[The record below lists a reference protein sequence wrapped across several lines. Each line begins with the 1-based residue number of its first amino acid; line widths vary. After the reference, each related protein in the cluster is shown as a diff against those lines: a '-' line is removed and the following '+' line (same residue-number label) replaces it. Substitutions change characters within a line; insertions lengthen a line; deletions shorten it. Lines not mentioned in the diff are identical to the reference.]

1 MRKYVP
7 HIAGVLAIAGGSS
20 NIIGWLI
27 GSDFLKDPFHTNFM
41 APNTALCLIV
51 TGVALFIQQQNLSR
65 WFWAIPNTLL
75 ALFVALAGF
84 LTSCEYVFRAD
95 LRIDRL
101 FLASKLGDW
110 TAPNVLP
117 GRIAP
122 NASLAIFCIG
132 MALLFPVTR
141 LGRFKLADIFI
152 LPIVLISFLGVVGY
166 SYHTEPLY
174 GLGEYSSMS
183 LQTTILLGVVAI
195 GLLWTRSELGVMA
208 LVLSDDA
215 GGVAARR
222 LLIATFIVFPV
233 LGWARVR
240 AQDMGLMG
248 SKSGTALLV
257 IVSVLVFSFMIMRT
271 SHVLRE
277 LDIKRR
283 QAEESLLR
291 SHAELESLVEQRT
304 RALRYLSMRLM
315 RLQDEERRKIA
326 RELHDGLGQYLAAL
340 NINLDRM
347 AQTPESRE
355 AILNESREILT
366 KTMSE
371 VRTLSHLLH
380 PPLLDEMGFATA
392 AKWFVEGFAKRSGVK
407 VELNLQEDL
416 PRLPDAIEIG
426 LFRVL
431 QEGLTNIH
439 RHSGSAKA
447 EIGLNLEKDMLS
459 LLVRDYG
466 KGIPVAVLEKW
477 QSTGA
482 AGIGL
487 TGMQERIKELGGQV
501 EINNTGNGTEV
512 SVKVPVSMNVVQP
525 TGAQA
530 IA

>member
-1 MRKYVP
+1 
-7 HIAGVLAIAGGSS
+7 
-20 NIIGWLI
+20 
-27 GSDFLKDPFHTNFM
+27 
-41 APNTALCLIV
+41 
-51 TGVALFIQQQNLSR
+51 
-65 WFWAIPNTLL
+65 
-75 ALFVALAGF
+75 
-84 LTSCEYVFRAD
+84 
-95 LRIDRL
+95 
-101 FLASKLGDW
+101 
-110 TAPNVLP
+110 
-117 GRIAP
+117 
-122 NASLAIFCIG
+122 
-132 MALLFPVTR
+132 
-141 LGRFKLADIFI
+141 
-152 LPIVLISFLGVVGY
+152 
-166 SYHTEPLY
+166 
-174 GLGEYSSMS
+174 
-183 LQTTILLGVVAI
+183 
-195 GLLWTRSELGVMA
+195 
-208 LVLSDDA
+208 
-215 GGVAARR
+215 
-222 LLIATFIVFPV
+222 
-233 LGWARVR
+233 
-240 AQDMGLMG
+240 
-248 SKSGTALLV
+248 
-257 IVSVLVFSFMIMRT
+257 
-271 SHVLRE
+271 
-277 LDIKRR
+277 
-283 QAEESLLR
+283 
-291 SHAELESLVEQRT
+291 
-304 RALRYLSMRLM
+304 
-315 RLQDEERRKIA
+315 
-326 RELHDGLGQYLAAL
+326 
-340 NINLDRM
+340 M

-501 EINNTGNGTEV
+501 EINNTGNGTQV
-512 SVKVPVSMNVVQP
+512 SVKVPVSMNVVQH

>member
-7 HIAGVLAIAGGSS
+7 HIAGVLAIAGGSL
-20 NIIGWLI
+20 NILGWWI
-27 GSDFLKDPFHTNFM
+27 GSDFLKNPFQTNFM
-41 APNTALCLIV
+41 APITGLCLIAA
-51 TGVALFIQQQNLSR
+51 GIALLVQQQDLSR

-75 ALFVALAGF
+75 ALFVAAAGL
-84 LTSCEYVFRAD
+84 LTLCEYVLETD
-95 LRIDRL
+95 LGIDRL
-101 FLASKLGDW
+101 LLANKLGRW
-110 TAPNVLP
+110 TAPNVFP
-117 GRIAP
+117 GRMAP
-122 NASLAIFCIG
+122 NSAFAVMCVGL
-132 MALLFPVTR
+132 ALLFPITR
-141 LGRFKLADIFI
+141 LGKLKLSDLFT
-152 LPIVLISFLGVVGY
+152 LPVVLISFLGIVGY
-166 SYHTEPLY
+166 AYHTEPLY
-174 GLGEYSSMS
+174 GVGTYSSMS
-183 LQTTILLGVVAI
+183 LQTAILLGVVSI
-195 GLLWTRSELGVMA
+195 GLLWTHSELGMMA
-208 LVLSDDA
+208 LVLGEDA

-222 LLIATFIVFPV
+222 LLLATLIALPV
-233 LGWARVR
+233 LGWARMR
-240 AQDMGLMG
+240 AQDVGLLG
-248 SKSGTALLV
+248 NRSGTALLV
-257 IVSVLVFSFMIMRT
+257 IVSVLVFAFMIVRT

-277 LDIKRR
+277 LDIRRR

-340 NINLDRM
+340 NINLDLM
-347 AQTPESRE
+347 AQSPEARDAALAE
-355 AILNESREILT
+355 AREILT
-366 KTMSE
+366 KTMTE

-380 PPLLDEMGFATA
+380 PPLLDEMGFASA

-407 VELNLQEDL
+407 VELNVQEDL

-447 EIGLNLEKDMLS
+447 EIGLNLEKDTLS

-477 QSTGA
+477 KSTGA
-482 AGIGL
+482 AGVGL
-487 TGMQERIKELGGQV
+487 TGMQERVKELGGRV
-501 EINNTGNGTEV
+501 EINNTGNGTQV
-512 SVKVPVSMNVVQP
+512 SVKVPVPMNGNPATEVR
-525 TGAQA
+525 A